1 MDFVA
6 YLDLWKLVE
15 MYIVANLE
23 RDPLRMVDLRDTTM
37 EVVDIDIGDAVR
49 DDWGEEVVLVLE
61 AVDLNY
67 FQGES
72 RRWGGCCI
80 ESNYKNFRL
89 EIGRFGRMVRVARS
103 WDYVGEEVNLWE
115 DNFDNVLVRGFD
127 VVEVGIMKILVEQ
140 VDIPPDKDYCFLI
153 PAKVVNVESYCS
165 YFHTNSWQQVRDMYL
180 RWETFLDKI
189 H

>member
-6 YLDLWKLVE
+6 YLDLLKWVG
-15 MYIVANLE
+15 MYNVANLG
-23 RDPLRMVDLRDTTM
+23 RDHLRRVDLMDTTM
-37 EVVDIDIGDAVR
+37 EVVDIDIGGAVR
-49 DDWGEEVVLVLE
+49 DDWGGEVEVVG
-61 AVDLNY
+61 LNY

-72 RRWGGCCI
+72 QRWVSCRI

-89 EIGRFGRMVRVARS
+89 EIGRFGRMGRVARS

-127 VVEVGIMKILVEQ
+127 VVEVGTMKILVEQ
-140 VDIPPDKDYCFLI
+140 VDIRPDKDYCFLI
-153 PAKVVNVESYCS
+153 PVKVVNGESYCS
-165 YFHTNSWQQVRDMYL
+165 FHTNSWLQVRDMYL

>member
-6 YLDLWKLVE
+6 YLDLLKLVE
-15 MYIVANLE
+15 MYIVANLG
-23 RDPLRMVDLRDTTM
+23 RDHLRMVDLMDTTM
-37 EVVDIDIGDAVR
+37 GVVDIDIGGAVR
-49 DDWGEEVVLVLE
+49 DGWGGEVVLVLE
-61 AVDLNY
+61 VVDLNY

-72 RRWGGCCI
+72 RRWVSCCI

-89 EIGRFGRMVRVARS
+89 EIGRFGRMARVARS
-103 WDYVGEEVNLWE
+103 LDYVGEEVNLLE

-140 VDIPPDKDYCFLI
+140 VDTRPDKDCYFLI
-153 PAKVVNVESYCS
+153 PVKVVNVESYCS
-165 YFHTNSWQQVRDMYL
+165 FHTNSWLQVRDMYL